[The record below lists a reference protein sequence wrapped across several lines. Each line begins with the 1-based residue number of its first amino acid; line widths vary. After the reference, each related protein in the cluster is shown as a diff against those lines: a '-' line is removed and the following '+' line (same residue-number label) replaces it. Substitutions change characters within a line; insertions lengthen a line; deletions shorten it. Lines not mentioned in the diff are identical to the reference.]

1 MEDKAELHLRRLL
14 KDDEENFLINLLW
27 GFRQGIYKGN
37 HKFSEE
43 FLALARSELKKL
55 NEEAL

>member
-37 HKFSEE
+37 HKCSEE